1 MANLRVVLDTNVVL
15 RAISSKSNLADL
27 LDKLYQE
34 AYEVVVSN
42 EILSEYEEKI
52 TQFYGFPIAKTFLD
66 FLIILPNTRRI
77 EPYFRLNLIVSDIDD
92 NKFVDCAFSAN
103 AHYIVTDD
111 KHFKV
116 LQKIKFPNIPIIK
129 AEDFKHL
136 LNTLNNNQ

>member
-34 AYEVVVSN
+34 AYEIVVSN

-52 TQFYGFPIAKTFLD
+52 TEFYGFLIAKTFLD

>member
-1 MANLRVVLDTNVVL
+1 M
-15 RAISSKSNLADL
+15 
-27 LDKLYQE
+27 
-34 AYEVVVSN
+34 SN

-52 TQFYGFPIAKTFLD
+52 TQFYGFLTAKTFLD

-92 NKFVDCAFSAN
+92 NKFVDCTFSAN

-111 KHFKV
+111 KHFKA

>member
-34 AYEVVVSN
+34 AYEIVVSN

-52 TQFYGFPIAKTFLD
+52 TQFYSFLTAKTFLD

-92 NKFVDCAFSAN
+92 NRSGE
-103 AHYIVTDD
+103 
-111 KHFKV
+111 
-116 LQKIKFPNIPIIK
+116 P
-129 AEDFKHL
+129 
-136 LNTLNNNQ
+136 

>member
-34 AYEVVVSN
+34 AYEIVVSN

-52 TQFYGFPIAKTFLD
+52 TQFYGFLIAKTFLD

-77 EPYFRLNLIVSDIDD
+77 EPYFRLNLIRSDIDD
-92 NKFVDCAFSAN
+92 NKFVDCAFSSN

-116 LQKIKFPNIPIIK
+116 LQKIRFPNIPIIK

-136 LNTLNNNQ
+136 LNTLNKNQ

>member
-1 MANLRVVLDTNVVL
+1 MANLRAVLDTNVVL

-34 AYEVVVSN
+34 AYEIVVSN

-52 TQFYGFPIAKTFLD
+52 TQFYGFLTAKTFLD

-77 EPYFRLNLIVSDIDD
+77 EPYFRLNLIISDIDD
-92 NKFVDCAFSAN
+92 NKFVDCAFSSN